1 MSLMESVR
9 SSTDNVF
16 IQVLFGAIVLSF
28 VFWGVGANGPTSAT
42 VAEVN
47 GQRITNTEFSRV
59 MRRVARGQRSQM
71 SDDELEVLKGQV
83 LSSLIE
89 QRVMLQAAEDLGIEI
104 SDQEIASY
112 LLQIDAFK
120 DEDGKFSKSLQDR
133 TLQAQGITVDQFY
146 QDLREDLMRARLA
159 ELTSMSVQ
167 VTPEQVKDFYV
178 SENSNLALRW
188 LRISEGTFRD
198 DVEIS
203 DEDLAAAIAD
213 RAEELQAAYDRQKDR
228 RFTEPRKAKLRT
240 ILLRTDLG
248 DLAEDTVRERM
259 DKVREEIIAG
269 GDFAEAAR
277 RWSEDASAVQGGDMG
292 ELEEPRMDPEL
303 AEAVFAT
310 EVGSVTAV
318 IQNAAGFQLV
328 KVEGITDAVVTPLA
342 DVQEDLARE
351 LLEKERAPALADAF
365 AQEVLSAWKSSSE
378 PPQELLDEQG
388 LQLGE
393 ADRLRPDATSI
404 PRLGPAEDILAAA
417 VTASSGDV
425 LDTLFEAGGAKVIVQ
440 VVERNEADLDAFAN
454 EQTSWRQRLLLQERY
469 AFIESW
475 QNDLVASAEIVRYF

>member
-342 DVQEDLARE
+342 DVQEDLAR
-351 LLEKERAPALADAF
+351 PWPTP
-365 AQEVLSAWKSSSE
+365 S
-378 PPQELLDEQG
+378 
-388 LQLGE
+388 
-393 ADRLRPDATSI
+393 
-404 PRLGPAEDILAAA
+404 PRR
-417 VTASSGDV
+417 S
-425 LDTLFEAGGAKVIVQ
+425 
-440 VVERNEADLDAFAN
+440 
-454 EQTSWRQRLLLQERY
+454 
-469 AFIESW
+469 
-475 QNDLVASAEIVRYF
+475 